1 MTGRKTKRKPPR
13 PPMQLTCDACW
24 KTFMRAPSKYKA
36 KYNFC
41 SEACAWTA
49 HRDAVMG
56 RAERVRI
63 LITRSIAGSVQRLCG
78 QAHRLSHGLRPIHS
92 VPPGGGQIQAGAI
105 EGRSEICNNKGLY
118 ADAARCEPRKARRE
132 ATLLMSTPRYGWWAY
147 AKWMIRS
154 YKGGGLMTKAE
165 RAAVADAI
173 AETERLADGVE
184 RLRLIDLVLWKRT
197 HTLQGAAMAVYVS
210 ERTAQEW
217 HRQFI
222 RLVGQKRGLL

>member
-1 MTGRKTKRKPPR
+1 MQGNLGLTPVQAPCKGCADRHTGCHTD
-13 PPMQLTCDACW
+13 C
-24 KTFMRAPSKYKA
+24 
-36 KYNFC
+36 
-41 SEACAWTA
+41 
-49 HRDAVMG
+49 
-56 RAERVRI
+56 
-63 LITRSIAGSVQRLCG
+63 TRYIAFR
-78 QAHRLSHGLRPIHS
+78 
-92 VPPGGGQIQAGAI
+92 
-105 EGRSEICNNKGLY
+105 ICNDTGLY

-154 YKGGGLMTKAE
+154 YKGGGLMTRAE
-165 RAAVADAI
+165 RAAVEDAI

>member
-1 MTGRKTKRKPPR
+1 MSKMQRKPPR
-13 PPMQLTCDACW
+13 PPMQLTCDACG

-49 HRDAVMG
+49 H
-56 RAERVRI
+56 
-63 LITRSIAGSVQRLCG
+63 S
-78 QAHRLSHGLRPIHS
+78 
-92 VPPGGGQIQAGAI
+92 
-105 EGRSEICNNKGLY
+105 
-118 ADAARCEPRKARRE
+118 KARRE

-173 AETERLADGVE
+173 AETEQLVDGAE

>member
-1 MTGRKTKRKPPR
+1 MQGNLGLTPVQAPCKGCADRHTGCHTDCTRYIAFRREADRYK
-13 PPMQLTCDACW
+13 QEQ
-24 KTFMRAPSKYKA
+24 SK
-36 KYNFC
+36 
-41 SEACAWTA
+41 
-49 HRDAVMG
+49 
-56 RAERVRI
+56 
-63 LITRSIAGSVQRLCG
+63 
-78 QAHRLSHGLRPIHS
+78 
-92 VPPGGGQIQAGAI
+92 
-105 EGRSEICNNKGLY
+105 
-118 ADAARCEPRKARRE
+118 DAARCEPRKAGRE
-132 ATLLMSTPRYGWWAY
+132 ESLRMSTPRYGWWAY

-173 AETERLADGVE
+173 AETERLVDGAE

>member
-1 MTGRKTKRKPPR
+1 
-13 PPMQLTCDACW
+13 
-24 KTFMRAPSKYKA
+24 
-36 KYNFC
+36 
-41 SEACAWTA
+41 
-49 HRDAVMG
+49 
-56 RAERVRI
+56 
-63 LITRSIAGSVQRLCG
+63 
-78 QAHRLSHGLRPIHS
+78 
-92 VPPGGGQIQAGAI
+92 
-105 EGRSEICNNKGLY
+105 
-118 ADAARCEPRKARRE
+118 
-132 ATLLMSTPRYGWWAY
+132 MSTPRYGWWAY

-173 AETERLADGVE
+173 AETEQLVDGAE

-197 HTLQGAAMAVYVS
+197 HTLQGAAMEVYVS